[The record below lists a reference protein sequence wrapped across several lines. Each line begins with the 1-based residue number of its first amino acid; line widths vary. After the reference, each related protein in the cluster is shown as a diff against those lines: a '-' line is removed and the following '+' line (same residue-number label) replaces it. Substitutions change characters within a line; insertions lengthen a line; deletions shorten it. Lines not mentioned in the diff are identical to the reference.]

1 MEEEKEIFGRMA
13 LGLTAMYGVYRVF
26 QFAIRR
32 QMAEPSLGLQM
43 LLAFVLYGVGFF
55 LLLRIAGPKA
65 VKGRVQAA
73 RMRPDA
79 FVRILLLQMFSMV
92 IHLLLIQFETLVLHS
107 TSPAPPISFDYPW
120 SFFMLLFLT
129 PLFEEL
135 AFRIIPG
142 DRLLPEQKNFYV
154 LASALLFGLAHWP
167 TAGWKTVI
175 VTFYLGLIWANVYAQ
190 TRSLPIVVVLHI
202 LYNLLS
208 GGITTLLG
216 GISPVVQILYIFA
229 LLFLSI
235 IGVLLTV
242 RQWRKRRM
250 SFSLPQKKSWRII
263 FQTKGFWL
271 YIAML
276 VLSRFLLER

>member
-55 LLLRIAGPKA
+55 LLL
-65 VKGRVQAA
+65 
-73 RMRPDA
+73 
-79 FVRILLLQMFSMV
+79 
-92 IHLLLIQFETLVLHS
+92 
-107 TSPAPPISFDYPW
+107 
-120 SFFMLLFLT
+120 LLFLT

-216 GISPVVQILYIFA
+216 GISPLYRSYTFLRSCFCRSSGCYLRFA
-229 LLFLSI
+229 NGGNDGCRFLC
-235 IGVLLTV
+235 
-242 RQWRKRRM
+242 RRKNPGG
-250 SFSLPQKKSWRII
+250 SFSKPKDSGCISPCWCSA
-263 FQTKGFWL
+263 GFC
-271 YIAML
+271 
-276 VLSRFLLER
+276 

>member
-107 TSPAPPISFDYPW
+107 TSPAPLISFDNPW

-129 PLFEEL
+129 PRSSATGTEEFLCIGFGAAVWPGTL
-135 AFRIIPG
+135 ADGRLENG
-142 DRLLPEQKNFYV
+142 HRHLLPRFD
-154 LASALLFGLAHWP
+154 
-167 TAGWKTVI
+167 
-175 VTFYLGLIWANVYAQ
+175 LGKC
-190 TRSLPIVVVLHI
+190 
-202 LYNLLS
+202 
-208 GGITTLLG
+208 
-216 GISPVVQILYIFA
+216 
-229 LLFLSI
+229 
-235 IGVLLTV
+235 V
-242 RQWRKRRM
+242 RTN
-250 SFSLPQKKSWRII
+250 P
-263 FQTKGFWL
+263 
-271 YIAML
+271 
-276 VLSRFLLER
+276 

>member
-55 LLLRIAGPKA
+55 LLL
-65 VKGRVQAA
+65 
-73 RMRPDA
+73 
-79 FVRILLLQMFSMV
+79 
-92 IHLLLIQFETLVLHS
+92 
-107 TSPAPPISFDYPW
+107 
-120 SFFMLLFLT
+120 LLFLT